1 MGTCR
6 LVGNRAYKHDV
17 QVDVDISTAR
27 NRISGLKC
35 MVSGVEFL
43 HNHWHGIR

>member
-27 NRISGLKC
+27 NRISGLEW
-35 MVSGVEFL
+35 MVQGLNFL
-43 HNHWHGIR
+43 IITDTG